1 MNREQ
6 DFFLQYSE
14 TGTSFF
20 TGVVEDRDDP
30 AMMGRVRV
38 RIFGIHP
45 MDRTEVPTHT
55 LPWATVILPTTEA
68 AMAGIGSGAPKIIEG
83 TWVIGFFRDGI
94 SCQDPIIIG
103 CVLTNSAPK
112 WTGPANLPEPE
123 ELTVLVNKSN
133 LGQKTSKTAEKNKR
147 NEELKSELTNPSG
160 EVNTAV
166 QTAVKQKLEDL
177 NIKSMSDFPNMFDE
191 PEAFNA
197 IVNELKTSITDSLIE
212 SAKPKIIAKYD
223 LSSTTDLTEMEE
235 KIASDVSTSVDNY
248 FRNYFLTMVKQQ
260 PSGSGA

>member
-6 DFFLQYSE
+6 DFFLQFGE

-68 AMAGIGSGAPKIIEG
+68 AMSGIGSGAPKIMEG
-83 TWVIGFFRDGI
+83 TWVVGFFRDGI
-94 SCQDPIIIG
+94 SCQDPIVMG

-112 WTGPANLPEPE
+112 WTGPSGMPDPEDLRILMNKSGLGKKTSAAKEKTKRNDELKGDINSPSGTVSTALKDAVAAKLE
-123 ELTVLVNKSN
+123 EL
-133 LGQKTSKTAEKNKR
+133 GIKT
-147 NEELKSELTNPSG
+147 
-160 EVNTAV
+160 
-166 QTAVKQKLEDL
+166 L
-177 NIKSMSDFPNMFDE
+177 NDFPNMFNDLTG
-191 PEAFNA
+191 FNEV
-197 IVNELKTSITDSLIE
+197 VNKLKVSITESVLKTVI
-212 SAKPKIIAKYD
+212 PKVLEKFE
-223 LSSTTDLTEMEE
+223 LSSLTDTTSIQD
-235 KIASDVSTSVDNY
+235 KIKSEVSTQIDKFMKEY
-248 FRNYFLTMVKQQ
+248 FMNIMKQV
-260 PSGSGA
+260 

>member
-6 DFFLQYSE
+6 DFFLQFGE

-68 AMAGIGSGAPKIIEG
+68 AMSGIGSGAPKIIEG
-83 TWVIGFFRDGI
+83 TWVVGFFRDGV
-94 SCQDPIIIG
+94 SCQDPIVMG

-112 WTGPANLPEPE
+112 WTGPSSLPEPE
-123 ELTVLVNKSN
+123 DLRILVNKSG
-133 LGQKTSKTAEKNKR
+133 LGKKTSTAEEKNKR
-147 NEELKSELTNPSG
+147 NEELKSDIKNPSG
-160 EVNTAV
+160 AVSTALK
-166 QTAVKQKLEDL
+166 TAITTKLEEL
-177 NIKSMSDFPNMFDE
+177 GIKTLEDFPNMFEDLPKFTE
-191 PEAFNA
+191 VVDKLKASVTES
-197 IVNELKTSITDSLIE
+197 VLKTAIPKVSEKFELPSL
-212 SAKPKIIAKYD
+212 
-223 LSSTTDLTEMEE
+223 TDLKPIQDKVRSE
-235 KIASDVSTSVDNY
+235 VSIQIDHFVKDY
-248 FRNYFLTMVKQQ
+248 FMNLKKQV
-260 PSGSGA
+260 